1 MFVRNIFYFICTFY
15 CYCRVHCGQSIN
27 RQEWDAKSFL
37 VHMIFHC
44 YMKRDH
50 RDVFNQTLSFGW
62 VFRVLLEALA
72 RGFKLFS
79 AWLKWFNA
87 MVCTR
92 QSFRALLTCLTW
104 SREEVWYRLIPKFRA
119 NFTNLLRFQPY
130 YCTIETL
137 QKFQSNIFVVR
148 NWTVGLA

>member
-1 MFVRNIFYFICTFY
+1 MFVRNIFHFICTFY

-27 RQEWDAKSFL
+27 RQEWDEMSFL

-50 RDVFNQTLSFGW
+50 RDVFNQTLSFDC
-62 VFRVLLEALA
+62 VFRVLLEVLA

-92 QSFRALLTCLTW
+92 QNFRASFKLSDVKSWGSLVST
-104 SREEVWYRLIPKFRA
+104 IPKFSVKFYEFQW
-119 NFTNLLRFQPY
+119 FTAFSTLL
-130 YCTIETL
+130 
-137 QKFQSNIFVVR
+137 V
-148 NWTVGLA
+148 